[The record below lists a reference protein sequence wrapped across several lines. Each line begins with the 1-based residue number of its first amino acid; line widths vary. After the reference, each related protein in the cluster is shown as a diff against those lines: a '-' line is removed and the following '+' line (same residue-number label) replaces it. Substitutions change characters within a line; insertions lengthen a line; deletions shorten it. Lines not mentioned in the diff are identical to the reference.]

1 MPYIAG
7 ALMGVCFF
15 IIPILA
21 YREGIRIGMQVA
33 KGNEPVKVKTPVKV
47 VKEMKEDIEQ
57 SKAAKKFNSDL
68 ERMMSYTGDV
78 DV

>member
-21 YREGIRIGMQVA
+21 YREGIRIGMQAA
-33 KGNEPVKVKTPVKV
+33 KGTEPMKVKTPIKV

-57 SKAAKKFNSDL
+57 TKAAKKFNSDL
-68 ERMMSYTGDV
+68 EKLMSYTGDV
-78 DV
+78 NE